1 VSLHIAQHSRP
12 GFCLRAVWR
21 KTARVAKTPLISISL
36 HLVLLPLVTAGQE
49 NVSTN
54 EEPRAPI
61 QVLEVGRA
69 VEGKLTTG
77 EERVYGLVL
86 SNSQFLR
93 FMIAAQNPNSNI
105 QVAVLGSN
113 EKVVE
118 ELSGPVCPFSLYF
131 ISADS
136 GTYRLRV
143 KLLQS
148 DTSPETYKI
157 QVDELHEASQ
167 QDKTRVAANHAW
179 VEAYRL
185 ITQNSSESQQQAVQ
199 KYEEAISLYRS
210 AGDRR
215 GEAELFQALAFRSF
229 VTRDFQ
235 AAIDFARQAKAL
247 WHGLADY
254 GREAEELESMSMY
267 FGRLEKTQEALD
279 SLNEAL
285 PMLRALG
292 EPWGLAMALTDRGDI
307 YELLGEFQEALND
320 KEQALSIFRSGKW
333 RMDYE
338 FGVLADL
345 GHIREEIGDPQKAL
359 DYYDQALELARS
371 HREHGLEGRMYSV
384 AAGAYARA
392 GEKDKALEYYSKS
405 LALAKGDR
413 GDETWLKMD
422 LGTFY
427 IGQGEYDKALGYFD
441 QILPYFHAEHRP
453 ALERATLYWMGVAY
467 HKQGKWQ
474 QALGALN
481 QALSIE
487 TFPNPLRREILR
499 EIGSVYL
506 DSSDGPKALE
516 YYEKSLTESRSAK
529 DLQSEALALCGVAH
543 AERVMQQT
551 AGARRDIE
559 AGLKILESVRA
570 RIAGTDSRTGYSVAA
585 QENYQ
590 FYIDLLMQ
598 MDAARPDQGFAAAAL
613 QTSERARARG
623 LLDMLVEA
631 HADIHQGAD
640 PKLLDRE
647 RMLQQRLRARSEH
660 QVQLLTRPHTPE
672 QAEAVTTELQNLTA
686 EYDETEAQIRA
697 SSPRYAALTQ
707 PVPLDLKQIQEQ
719 VLDSET
725 LLLEYALGEDH
736 SYLWAVTASELT
748 SFTLPKRAEIEQV
761 ARHVHLLLTVRNKHP
776 KGEREV
782 ETEARI
788 ARARA
793 EYPAAATRL
802 SEMILGP
809 VGTILNHKR
818 LLIVSDGALQY
829 IPFAVLPVPKEEKTV
844 GEPGQPLMVGSEIV
858 TVPSATML
866 AVLRRDTAGREPAP
880 KAVAVLADPVFDDQ
894 DPRVLTRRQVSRA
907 PHTDGVALQKGEL
920 PIGLGR
926 SWAEVGS
933 AERGWQIPRLPFSR
947 READAIIASV
957 PPGNGLEAV
966 DFHASRATATNPDL
980 AQYRIVHFATHG
992 VLDSRTPALS
1002 GIVLSLVD
1010 QQGRPQDGFLRLW
1023 DIYNLHLP
1031 ADLVVLSACQTALG
1045 KEIKGEGLVGLTRG
1059 FMYAGAARVMASL
1072 WQVDDVATAELMS
1085 QFYEGVL
1092 KKKLPPAT
1100 ALRLAQVNMWKQKRW
1115 RRDPYFW
1122 AAFQLQGE
1130 WK

>member
-1 VSLHIAQHSRP
+1 LHIAQHSRP

-77 EERVYGLVL
+77 EERVYGLFL

-93 FMIAAQNPNSNI
+93 FMIAAENPNSNI

-113 EKVVE
+113 ERVVE

-215 GEAELFQALAFRSF
+215 GEAELFQVLSLRSF
-229 VTRDFQ
+229 VAKDYK
-235 AAIDFARQAKAL
+235 AAIDYVRQAQAL
-247 WHGLADY
+247 WHSLAER
-254 GREAEELESMSMY
+254 GMEAAALERMSMY
-267 FGRLEKTQEALD
+267 FGRLGKTQEALD

-292 EPWGLAMALTDRGDI
+292 DPWGLAMALTGRGDS

-345 GHIREEIGDPQKAL
+345 GHLREEISDPQKAL

-371 HREHGLEGRMYSV
+371 HGEHGLEGRMYSV
-384 AAGAYARA
+384 AAGAYART

-413 GDETWLKMD
+413 GDEAWLQMD

-427 IGQGEYDKALGYFD
+427 VGQGEYDKALGFFD

-453 ALERATLYWMGVAY
+453 AFERATLYWMGVAY
-467 HKQGKWQ
+467 HKQRKWQ

-481 QALSIE
+481 EALSIE
-487 TFPNPLRREILR
+487 KLPNPLRREILR

-506 DSSDGPKALE
+506 DSGDGPKALE

-529 DLQSEALALCGVAH
+529 DLQGEALALCGVAH
-543 AERVMQQT
+543 AERVMQQ
-551 AGARRDIE
+551 AAEARRDIE

-570 RIAGTDSRTGYSVAA
+570 RIAGTESRTSYSVAA

-598 MDAARPDQGFAAAAL
+598 MDAAHPDQGFAAAAL

-640 PKLLDRE
+640 PKLLERE
-647 RMLQQRLRARSEH
+647 RVLQQRLRARSEY
-660 QVQLLTRPHTPE
+660 QVLLLTRPHTPE
-672 QAEAVTTELQNLTA
+672 QAADIANELQTLTV
-686 EYDETEAQIRA
+686 EYEETEAQIRA
-697 SSPRYAALTQ
+697 NSSRYAALTQ
-707 PVPLDLKQIQEQ
+707 PAPLDLKQIQEQ
-719 VLDSET
+719 VLDSDT

-736 SYLWAVTASELT
+736 SYLWAVTASGLAN
-748 SFTLPKRAEIEQV
+748 FTLPKRDEIERA
-761 ARHVHLLLTVRNKHP
+761 ARRVYELLTIRNTHP
-776 KGEREV
+776 RGERKA
-782 ETEARI
+782 ETDAQI
-788 ARARA
+788 TRARA

-809 VGTILNHKR
+809 VGTQLNHKRR

-829 IPFAVLPVPKEEKTV
+829 IPFAVLPVPKQEKAV
-844 GEPGQPLMVGSEIV
+844 GEPGQPLMVRSEIV
-858 TVPSATML
+858 SVPSATML
-866 AVLRRDTAGREPAP
+866 AVLRRDMAGREPAP

-894 DPRVLTRRQVSRA
+894 DPRVLTRRQISGA
-907 PHTDGVALQKGEL
+907 PHTGSVALKGEL
-920 PIGLGR
+920 PKGLER

-933 AERGWQIPRLPFSR
+933 AEDGWQIPRLPFSR
-947 READAIIASV
+947 READAIIARAQ
-957 PPGNGLEAV
+957 PGNGFEAV
-966 DFHASRATATNPDL
+966 DFHASRATATNSDL

-992 VLDSRTPALS
+992 VIDSRTPALS

-1023 DIYNLHLP
+1023 DIYNLRLP

-1092 KKKLPPAT
+1092 KKNLPPAT
-1100 ALRLAQVNMWKQKRW
+1100 ALRLAQIDMWKQKRW
-1115 RRDPYFW
+1115 RDPYFW
-1122 AAFQLQGE
+1122 GAFQLQGE
-1130 WK
+1130 WN